1 MNQQP
6 APVPAPLKAAVG
18 NVVTGTNALAASTL
32 GNKNIATGTNV
43 TANIARVNTNN
54 NKAAKAF
61 TTGVNNIEKAINM
74 PNMNVNKKL
83 KNSLV
88 VAQKHFTTAAI
99 NAAANQPIKAA
110 NHARRGIGALK
121 NYIGANLANS

>member
-6 APVPAPLKAAVG
+6 APIPAPLKAAVG
-18 NVVTGTNALAASTL
+18 NITTGTNALAASNT
-32 GNKNIATGTNV
+32 GNKNLAAGVNV
-43 TANIARVNTNN
+43 SGNLARVNANN

-61 TTGVNNIEKAINM
+61 NMGANNINKALVNT
-74 PNMNVNKKL
+74 NNLNKKL

-88 VAQKHFTTAAI
+88 IAQKHFTTAAI

-121 NYIGANLANS
+121 NYIGANLANA

>member
-6 APVPAPLKAAVG
+6 APIPAPLKAAVG
-18 NVVTGTNALAASTL
+18 NITTGTNALAASNT
-32 GNKNIATGTNV
+32 GNKNLAAGV
-43 TANIARVNTNN
+43 NIPSNLARVNTNN

-61 TTGVNNIEKAINM
+61 NMGANNINKALVNT
-74 PNMNVNKKL
+74 NLNKKL

-110 NHARRGIGALK
+110 NM
-121 NYIGANLANS
+121 ANA

>member
-6 APVPAPLKAAVG
+6 APIPAPLKAAVG
-18 NVVTGTNALAASTL
+18 NVVTGTNALAASNT
-32 GNKNIATGTNV
+32 GNKNLAAGVNV
-43 TANIARVNTNN
+43 PANLARVNANN

-61 TTGVNNIEKAINM
+61 NMGANNINKALVNT
-74 PNMNVNKKL
+74 NNLNKKL
-83 KNSLV
+83 KNSLD

-110 NHARRGIGALK
+110 THARRGIAALK
-121 NYIGANLANS
+121 NYIGANLANA

>member
-6 APVPAPLKAAVG
+6 APIPPPLKAAVG
-18 NVVTGTNALAASTL
+18 NITAGTNALAASNT
-32 GNKNIATGTNV
+32 GNKNLAAGLNV
-43 TANIARVNTNN
+43 PANLNRVNASNTKAANAFNMSVKNINKTLNTTNLN
-54 NKAAKAF
+54 NKR
-61 TTGVNNIEKAINM
+61 
-74 PNMNVNKKL
+74 

-88 VAQKHFTTAAI
+88 IAQKHFTTAAI

-121 NYIGANLANS
+121 NYIGANLASA

>member
-6 APVPAPLKAAVG
+6 APIPAPLRAAVG
-18 NVVTGTNALAASTL
+18 NITAGTNALAASNT
-32 GNKNIATGTNV
+32 GNKNLMAGVNV
-43 TANIARVNTNN
+43 PANLSKVNANNNKAMNAFNAGAANVNKTLKLVNTNN
-54 NKAAKAF
+54 KR
-61 TTGVNNIEKAINM
+61 
-74 PNMNVNKKL
+74 

-88 VAQKHFTTAAI
+88 IAQKHFTSAAI

-121 NYIGANLANS
+121 NYIGANVANA